1 VECAA
6 FVRARHVVPLRC
18 AAVTTCLAPTLI
30 IMPLKV
36 FQGEQHADFLIE
48 CGAPAA
54 LLIHG
59 FPGTP
64 AEMLPLSPI
73 LNSAGWT
80 TRGLLLP
87 GFGAQIDS
95 LFHRQSHEWIDAALE
110 ALRSLQ
116 ASYHPVVAIG
126 YSMGAAIAIH
136 AAAQL
141 KPDRLILLA
150 PFWKFGTRGQHTI
163 FKLAKPIVRHL
174 KPLGRANFNDPRLRN
189 FLGQFL
195 QDADLDDAE
204 VQQMIRHTKV
214 PVDLFE
220 QIYTLGQGAY
230 QLAAQI
236 DRPTLILQGRRDPV
250 VKPEYTQQLMRQ
262 FAGPI
267 EYVEIDAQH
276 DLIDPALPDWP
287 RLERAVLTFVR

>member
-1 VECAA
+1 
-6 FVRARHVVPLRC
+6 
-18 AAVTTCLAPTLI
+18 
-30 IMPLKV
+30 MPLKV
-36 FQGEQHADFLIE
+36 FQGEQHADFLVE
-48 CGAPAA
+48 CGEPAA

-64 AEMLPLSPI
+64 AEMRPLAPL

-95 LFHRQSHEWIDAALE
+95 LFQRTAQEWIDAAVE

-116 ASYHPVVAIG
+116 ASHYPVILIG
-126 YSMGAAIAIH
+126 YSMGAAISINV
-136 AAAQL
+136 AARLQ
-141 KPDRLILLA
+141 PDRLILLA
-150 PFWKFGTRGQHTI
+150 PFWKFGTRGQRAI
-163 FKLAKPIVRHL
+163 FKISKPIMRHL
-174 KPLGRANFNDPRLRN
+174 KPLERANFNDPRLRRL
-189 FLGQFL
+189 LGQFL

-204 VQQMIRHTKV
+204 VRQLIRRTKV

-236 DRPTLILQGRRDPV
+236 DVPTLVLQGRRDPV
-250 VKPEYTQQLMRQ
+250 VKPEFTRQLLQQ
-262 FAGPI
+262 FAAPV
-267 EYVEIDAQH
+267 EYVEIEAQH
-276 DLIDPALPDWP
+276 DLIDPALPEWP
-287 RLERAVLTFVR
+287 QLGRAVLDFVR

>member
-1 VECAA
+1 
-6 FVRARHVVPLRC
+6 
-18 AAVTTCLAPTLI
+18 
-30 IMPLKV
+30 MLKV
-36 FQGEQHADFLIE
+36 FQGEQHADFLTE
-48 CGAPAA
+48 CGEPAA

-73 LNSAGWT
+73 LNAAGWT

-95 LFHRQSHEWIDAALE
+95 LFQRTAQDWIDAAVV
-110 ALRSLQ
+110 ALCDLQ
-116 ASYHPVVAIG
+116 VNHHPVVLIG

-136 AAAQL
+136 TAARV

-150 PFWKFGTRGQHTI
+150 PFWKLGTRGQRAI
-163 FKLAKPIVRHL
+163 FKISKPIVRHL
-174 KPLGRANFNDPRLRN
+174 KPFGRANFNDLRLRN

-195 QDADLDDAE
+195 QDTDLDNAE
-204 VQQMIRHTKV
+204 VQQLIRRTKV

-220 QIYTLGQGAY
+220 QIHTLGQGAY

-236 DRPTLILQGRRDPV
+236 DLPTLVLQGRRDPV

-276 DLIDPALPDWP
+276 ALIDPTLPDWP
-287 RLERAVLTFVR
+287 QLERTVLDFVR

>member
-1 VECAA
+1 
-6 FVRARHVVPLRC
+6 
-18 AAVTTCLAPTLI
+18 
-30 IMPLKV
+30 MLKV
-36 FQGEQHADFLIE
+36 FQGEHHADFLIE

-64 AEMLPLSPI
+64 AEMRPLAST
-73 LNSAGWT
+73 LNDAGWT

-95 LFHRQSHEWIDAALE
+95 LFQRKSQDWIDAAVE

-116 ASYHPVVAIG
+116 ASHQPVVLIG

-136 AAAQL
+136 AAARL

-150 PFWKFGTRGQHTI
+150 PFWQLGTRGQRAI
-163 FKLAKPIVRHL
+163 FRLTKPVVRHL
-174 KPLGRANFNDPRLRN
+174 RPFSRANFADPRLHR

-195 QDADLDDAE
+195 QDADLADPE
-204 VQQMIRHTKV
+204 VQQMIRRTKV

-220 QIYTLGQGAY
+220 QVYTLGQQAY
-230 QLAAQI
+230 HLAAQI

-250 VKPEYTQQLMRQ
+250 VTPRLTQQIMSR
-262 FAGPI
+262 FDESI
-267 EYVEIDAQH
+267 SYVEIDAQH
-276 DLIDPALPDWP
+276 HLIDPALPDWP
-287 RLERAVLTFVR
+287 HLQQAVLDFVR

>member
-1 VECAA
+1 
-6 FVRARHVVPLRC
+6 
-18 AAVTTCLAPTLI
+18 
-30 IMPLKV
+30 MPLKV
-36 FQGEQHADFLIE
+36 FQGEQHADFLSE
-48 CGAPAA
+48 CGEPAA

-64 AEMLPLSPI
+64 AEMRPLAPL

-87 GFGAQIDS
+87 GFGTQIAS
-95 LFHRQSHEWIDAALE
+95 LFQRQSHEWIEATVE
-110 ALRSLQ
+110 ALRALQ
-116 ASYHPVVAIG
+116 QQHHPLVLIG
-126 YSMGAAIAIH
+126 YSLGAAISIH

-141 KPDRLILLA
+141 KPERLILLA
-150 PFWKFGTRGQHTI
+150 PFWKFGTRGQRAI
-163 FKLAKPIVRHL
+163 FKATKPIVRHL

-195 QDADLDDAE
+195 QDADLDDPE
-204 VQQMIRHTKV
+204 VQQMIRHTQV
-214 PVDLFE
+214 PIDLFE

-236 DRPTLILQGRRDPV
+236 DRPALILQGRRDPV
-250 VKPEYTQQLMRQ
+250 VKPDYTQQLLRQ

-287 RLERAVLTFVR
+287 RLERAVLDFVR

>member
-1 VECAA
+1 
-6 FVRARHVVPLRC
+6 
-18 AAVTTCLAPTLI
+18 
-30 IMPLKV
+30 MLKV

-48 CGAPAA
+48 CGEPAA

-64 AEMLPLSPI
+64 AEMLPLSPM
-73 LNSAGWT
+73 LNAAGWT

-95 LFHRQSHEWIDAALE
+95 LLQRKSQDWIDAAVD
-110 ALRSLQ
+110 ALQSLR
-116 ASYHPVVAIG
+116 ASHYPVVLIG

-136 AAAQL
+136 TAAQL

-150 PFWKFGTRGQHTI
+150 PFWKLGTRGQRVI
-163 FKLAKPIVRHL
+163 FKISKPIVRHL
-174 KPLGRANFNDPRLRN
+174 KPFNRANFNDPRLRH

-204 VQQMIRHTKV
+204 VQQLIRRSKV

-236 DRPTLILQGRRDPV
+236 VIPTLVLQGRRDPV
-250 VKPEYTQQLMRQ
+250 VKPEFTQQLLPR
-262 FAGPI
+262 FAGSV

-287 RLERAVLTFVR
+287 LLEQAVLDFVR